1 MKPLPG
7 PLGKYPHECLLH
19 NRRKSGQAYKF
30 AKLYRGPYQIV
41 GLYESRPADQLVDQ
55 VTRQSE
61 LLSVNFADVQTTLV
75 IPPVQPLIQRAK
87 HQAWRTVKIPGMTL
101 QKLLNKIKHQ
111 VVGGTIFAPERS

>member
-1 MKPLPG
+1 MPSCIED
-7 PLGKYPHECLLH
+7 H
-19 NRRKSGQAYKF
+19 A
-30 AKLYRGPYQIV
+30 YQIV
-41 GLYESRPADQLVDQ
+41 GLYESGPADQLVDQ

-87 HQAWRTVKIPGMTL
+87 HQVWRTLKIPGMTL
-101 QKLLNKIKHQ
+101 QKLLNKMKHQ